1 MIDKVKKF
9 GIILVVSF
17 LLFICLDL
25 LWFKLISYKYIYHS
39 QFKSINNGEFSLRTW
54 SGLIVW
60 FLMAITVSVYLI
72 NCDLSHL
79 NAFFYGMLIGFLI
92 YGIYNF
98 TNYATIKKYTIKTTI
113 FDTLWGTILFGI
125 VSLICS
131 YI

>member
-1 MIDKVKKF
+1 MIDFKKF
-9 GIILVVSF
+9 IITLIASF

-25 LWFKLISYKYIYHS
+25 LWFKLVSYKYVYQS
-39 QFKSINNGEFSLRTW
+39 QFKSINKEEFPLRIW

-60 FLMAITVSVYLI
+60 FLMAITVSTYLS
-72 NCDLSHL
+72 NVDTTHL
-79 NAFFYGMLIGFLI
+79 NIFLYGMLIGFLI

-98 TNYATIKKYTIKTTI
+98 TNYTTIKKYTIKTTLI
-113 FDTLWGTILFGI
+113 DTLWGTILFGI

>member
-1 MIDKVKKF
+1 MINKAQKF
-9 GIILVVSF
+9 GIILIVSF

-54 SGLIVW
+54 SGVIVW

-79 NAFFYGMLIGFLI
+79 NASILWSIHQPNRHYYLFSQHLNTWRPFYQKTLTI
-92 YGIYNF
+92 YISRLLAIYSLF
-98 TNYATIKKYTIKTTI
+98 TC
-113 FDTLWGTILFGI
+113 
-125 VSLICS
+125 V
-131 YI
+131 

>member
-1 MIDKVKKF
+1 MIDFKKF
-9 GIILVVSF
+9 IITLIVSF

-25 LWFKLISYKYIYHS
+25 LWFKLVSYKYVYQS
-39 QFKSINNGEFSLRTW
+39 QFKSINKEEFPLRIW

-60 FLMAITVSVYLI
+60 FLMAITVSTYLS
-72 NCDLSHL
+72 NVDTTHL
-79 NAFFYGMLIGFLI
+79 NIFLYGMLIGFLI

-98 TNYATIKKYTIKTTI
+98 TNYATIKKYTIKTTLI
-113 FDTLWGTILFGI
+113 DTLWGTILFGI